1 MLTRWQMHTVFTLNT
16 LRHSCYTHSTQFL
29 SRKKKKRE
37 KKIASR
43 SRFHSYDSWMRVAQS
58 RAFTL
63 NSESHSSTTLRSE
76 PSIFLRDTPPLWL
89 PGGQTE
95 AEEGGGY
102 SNGKRERKTQE
113 ENEDS
118 NVNFIYKE
126 PFITHNLK
134 VLTKEDNIKKIC
146 SLQCLKAINNT
157 TKLPKDF
164 KYRTGK
170 CMYST

>member
-1 MLTRWQMHTVFTLNT
+1 
-16 LRHSCYTHSTQFL
+16 
-29 SRKKKKRE
+29 
-37 KKIASR
+37 
-43 SRFHSYDSWMRVAQS
+43 MRVAQR

-102 SNGKRERKTQE
+102 SNGKGERKTQE

-118 NVNFIYKE
+118 NVNVNFINKE

-134 VLTKEDNIKKIC
+134 VLTTEDDIKK
-146 SLQCLKAINNT
+146 
-157 TKLPKDF
+157 
-164 KYRTGK
+164 
-170 CMYST
+170 